1 MVETSSFL
9 KKIISLPGLSGGED
23 PVRAVIAETWKPLVD
38 EISVS
43 RTGSLHGLKRGLGPE
58 PRPRILLAAH
68 MDAIG
73 LMVTQMVDGLLRFT
87 EIGGVDDRILP
98 GQLVMVH
105 TAERDLPAVIIQ
117 PPDYLLPAG
126 SKGKPVKMQFL
137 FIDTGLRPDETAAL
151 VRVGDL
157 VSFAQEP
164 FDLSNEII
172 AGHSLD
178 NRASVVAVTVC
189 LQEMQK
195 IRHHWDVWAA
205 ATVQEEET
213 LLGAATSSYQLEPD
227 IAIAVDV
234 TFAKGPGAGDYR
246 TFPLGKGVTLGLGP
260 NIHPEL
266 HRAFKK
272 LAEKLDIPY
281 KVDVMPVRSGTDAD
295 AMLLTAGG
303 IPTFVL
309 GIPLRYMHTPVE
321 IVSVADIERAG
332 RLLASFITG
341 IEADYLQTLADHFTK
356 KSGEGEAKE

>member
-1 MVETSSFL
+1 MVKTSSFL
-9 KKIISLPGLSGGED
+9 KQMISLPGLSGGED
-23 PVRAVIAETWKPLVD
+23 PVRTVIAEAWKPLVD
-38 EISVS
+38 EISIS
-43 RTGSLHGLKRGLGPE
+43 RTGSLHGLKRGFGPE

-73 LMVTQMVDGLLRFT
+73 LMVTQVVDGLLRFT

-98 GQLVMVH
+98 GQLVTVH

-117 PPDYLLPAG
+117 PPDHLLPADN
-126 SKGKPVKMQFL
+126 KGKPVKMQFL
-137 FIDTGLRPDETAAL
+137 YIDTGLRPDETAAL

-164 FDLSNEII
+164 FDLSDEIV

-178 NRASVVAVTVC
+178 NRASVAAVTVC
-189 LQEMQK
+189 LQELQK

-213 LLGAATSSYQLEPD
+213 FLGASTSSFQLEPD

-234 TFAKGPGAGDYR
+234 TFAKGPGAADYR
-246 TFPLGKGVTLGLGP
+246 TFPLGKGIAIGLGP
-260 NIHPEL
+260 NVHPEL

-281 KVDVMPVRSGTDAD
+281 KVEVMPVRSGTDAD
-295 AMLLTAGG
+295 AMLMTAGG

-332 RLLASFITG
+332 RLMASFIAG
-341 IEADYLQTLADHFTK
+341 MEADYLQTLAAYFTK
-356 KSGEGEAKE
+356 KPGVDEGKE